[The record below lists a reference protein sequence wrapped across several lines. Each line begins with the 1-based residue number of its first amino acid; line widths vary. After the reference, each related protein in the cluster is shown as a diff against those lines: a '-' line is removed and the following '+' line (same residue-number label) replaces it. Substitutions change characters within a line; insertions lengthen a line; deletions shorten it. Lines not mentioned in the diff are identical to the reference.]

1 MKRRRSR
8 PRSELIEAR
17 EEHSAWERLRQLHPA
32 DMGIIVVGL
41 PRVSRDTMLRVMS
54 PETVAWMLRQMDPI
68 EAGRVGT
75 RLGARVLTPVL
86 GQLHPQHAPP
96 AADAHRARACR
107 DAPAPIRGGDR
118 AARAPAGYGG
128 LACGRSL
135 PVRGDRWWRSAVAPS
150 LRVPA
155 CALDED
161 RRLFTLV
168 FVVDGAHLAGQI
180 AMVDLALAE
189 PDTSVRALTT
199 QVVAT
204 VTVDARAGGRA
215 RGVPARG
222 RGTRRDRRHADA
234 DPYCPRDCARGSSW
248 ASPRDG
254 CWFGRRCSGWCMEWG
269 WVCSW
274 R

>member
-1 MKRRRSR
+1 MTNEPSAARRTGGPVAG
-8 PRSELIEAR
+8 PRAISLDEAAEIATEVRELIEAR

-54 PETVAWMLRQMDPI
+54 PETVAWMLRQMNPI

-135 PVRGDRWWRSAVAPS
+135 PVGGDRRWRSAVAIDGGAESARAS
-150 LRVPA
+150 LR
-155 CALDED
+155 ALDED

-204 VTVDARAGGRA
+204 VTVDT
-215 RGVPARG
+215 PAVE
-222 RGTRRDRRHADA
+222 
-234 DPYCPRDCARGSSW
+234 CARLQRTTTSRSSRLSMTKD
-248 ASPRDG
+248 ASSA
-254 CWFGRRCSGWCMEWG
+254 WFRQRRC
-269 WVCSW
+269 
-274 R
+274 